1 MGLTGPFTTRGI
13 FKPMGARMI
22 SRTRIEVSWQGF
34 AVIKVI
40 FIFAEVLS
48 MIGSHEDEGIVTN

>member
-1 MGLTGPFTTRGI
+1 
-13 FKPMGARMI
+13 
-22 SRTRIEVSWQGF
+22 VWQGF

-40 FIFAEVLS
+40 FIFTEVLS